1 MSSKNVEVEDT
12 KSIISNG
19 RNTIKDKDSGNKDN
33 RNKNNRNKN
42 NINKKKCSFRMI
54 GYELRNINGNFMTH
68 FFGIVFPNI
77 MSLLFSTMIGK
88 QVPDAARPEVTVS
101 VVICMALIMPMS
113 IMFLG
118 YGSLYSQEVEREIPQ
133 RMHLF
138 GFSEKSLITAKII
151 VHLLFLTGA
160 MLLYGVIQTLL
171 LDIPKPALSSLLILL
186 GSLYLI
192 GALFLVIVHSMANIF
207 RRFSV
212 TFGVA
217 MSIYFLLMMLTGM
230 MGISTD
236 ELPVIW
242 QRIARTLPMTY
253 ISNDF
258 AGFWQGG
265 SYNFMPYIQSC
276 IFLAAFTGIL
286 AMYAQHRGRRVRK

>member
-1 MSSKNVEVEDT
+1 MRDKSK
-12 KSIISNG
+12 
-19 RNTIKDKDSGNKDN
+19 
-33 RNKNNRNKN
+33 KN
-42 NINKKKCSFRMI
+42 CSFRMI

-88 QVPDAARPEVTVS
+88 QAPDSARQEITVS

-118 YGSLYSQEVEREIPQ
+118 YGSLYSQEVERGIPQ

-160 MLLYGVIQTLL
+160 MLLYAAVQGLL
-171 LDIPKPALSSLLILL
+171 LDIPKPAPSSLLILVV
-186 GSLYLI
+186 SLYMI
-192 GALFLVIVHSMANIF
+192 GVIFLVIVHSMANIF
-207 RRFSV
+207 RRFSM
-212 TFGVA
+212 TFGVSMTA
-217 MSIYFLLMMLTGM
+217 YFLLMMLTGM

-236 ELPVIW
+236 ELPETL

-265 SYNFMPYIQSC
+265 SFNFMPYIQSC
-276 IFLAAFTGIL
+276 IFLAALTGIL
-286 AMYAQHRGRRVRK
+286 AMYAQYRSRRMRK

>member
-1 MSSKNVEVEDT
+1 ME
-12 KSIISNG
+12 
-19 RNTIKDKDSGNKDN
+19 N
-33 RNKNNRNKN
+33 RNSVQQYNSVRNQEKNHVMDPGRDRD
-42 NINKKKCSFRMI
+42 KKKCSFRMI

-77 MSLLFSTMIGK
+77 MSLLFSSMIGK
-88 QVPDAARPEVTVS
+88 QVPEAARPGVTVS
-101 VVICMALIMPMS
+101 VVICMSLVMPMS

-118 YGSLYSQEVEREIPQ
+118 YGALYSQEVEHEIPQ
-133 RMHLF
+133 RMRLF
-138 GFSEKSLITAKII
+138 GFSEKSLIMAKII

-160 MLLYGVIQTLL
+160 MLLYGVVQTLL
-171 LDIPKPALSSLLILL
+171 LDIPRPAFSSLLLL
-186 GSLYLI
+186 VVSLYLM
-192 GALFLVIVHSMANIF
+192 GAIFLVIVHSMANIF

-212 TFGVA
+212 TFGISMTV
-217 MSIYFLLMMLTGM
+217 YFLLMMVTGM

-236 ELPVIW
+236 ELPDVL

-258 AGFWQGG
+258 ADFWQGG

-276 IFLAAFTGIL
+276 IFLAALTGIL
-286 AMYAQHRGRRVRK
+286 AMYAQYRDRRVRR

>member
-1 MSSKNVEVEDT
+1 MDKYNED
-12 KSIISNG
+12 KY
-19 RNTIKDKDSGNKDN
+19 NK
-33 RNKNNRNKN
+33 
-42 NINKKKCSFRMI
+42 NKKKCSFRMLC
-54 GYELRNINGNFMTH
+54 YELRNINGNFMTH

-77 MSLLFSTMIGK
+77 MCLLVSTVIGK
-88 QVPDAARPEVTVS
+88 QVPDAVRSEVTVS

-133 RMHLF
+133 RMRLF

-151 VHLLFLTGA
+151 IHLLFLTGA
-160 MLLYGVIQTLL
+160 MLLYAVVQSLL

-186 GSLYLI
+186 MSLYLI
-192 GALFLVIVHSMANIF
+192 GVLFMVSVHSMANIF

-212 TFGVA
+212 TFGVS

-236 ELPVIW
+236 KLPMVW

-258 AGFWQGG
+258 AEFWQGG

-276 IFLAAFTGIL
+276 IFMTALTGIL
-286 AMYAQHRGRRVRK
+286 AMYAQYRGRRVRK

>member
-1 MSSKNVEVEDT
+1 M
-12 KSIISNG
+12 
-19 RNTIKDKDSGNKDN
+19 
-33 RNKNNRNKN
+33 NNRNSVERKIMEKRDRTDQN
-42 NINKKKCSFRMI
+42 DRDDSRKKKCSFRMI
-54 GYELRNINGNFMTH
+54 CYELRNINGNFMTH

-77 MSLLFSTMIGK
+77 MSLLFSTVIGK
-88 QVPDAARPEVTVS
+88 QVPDVAKPEVTVS

-118 YGSLYSQEVEREIPQ
+118 YGSLYSQEVERGIPE
-133 RMHLF
+133 RMRLF
-138 GFSEKSLITAKII
+138 GFSERSLITAKII

-160 MLLYGVIQTLL
+160 MLLYGVVQTLL
-171 LDIPKPALSSLLILL
+171 LDIPKPALSSLFVLL
-186 GSLYLI
+186 GSLYLV
-192 GALFLVIVHSMANIF
+192 GAIFLVIVHSMANIF

-230 MGISTD
+230 MGTPTE
-236 ELPVIW
+236 ELPLVW
-242 QRIARTLPMTY
+242 QKVARTLPMTY
-253 ISNDF
+253 IANDF

-276 IFLAAFTGIL
+276 IFLLALTGIL
-286 AMYAQHRGRRVRK
+286 AMYAQYRVRRIRK

>member
-1 MSSKNVEVEDT
+1 M
-12 KSIISNG
+12 
-19 RNTIKDKDSGNKDN
+19 
-33 RNKNNRNKN
+33 
-42 NINKKKCSFRMI
+42 RMI

-88 QVPDAARPEVTVS
+88 QAPDASRPEVTIS

-138 GFSEKSLITAKII
+138 GFGEKSLITAKIV

-160 MLLYGVIQTLL
+160 MLLYAVVQTLL
-171 LDIPKPALSSLLILL
+171 LDIPRPALSSLLILL
-186 GSLYLI
+186 VSLYLI
-192 GALFLVIVHSMANIF
+192 GVIFLVIVHCLANIF

-212 TFGVA
+212 TFGVS
-217 MSIYFLLMMLTGM
+217 MTIYFLLMMLTGM

-236 ELPVIW
+236 QLPAIW
-242 QRIARTLPMTY
+242 QKIARTLPMTY

-276 IFLAAFTGIL
+276 IFLAALTGIL
-286 AMYAQHRGRRVRK
+286 AMYAQYRDRRGREEKDGGEVLHGCKISIVFKDKIKRRGGRCKTYRSYSGLRLLW